1 MFFHKCI
8 PLCSDSSLILER
20 PCYKVQK
27 KLFVFFERIDNL
39 FYDEEKERDDE
50 EK

>member
-1 MFFHKCI
+1 MFFHKCT
-8 PLCSDSSLILER
+8 PLCSDFSLILER
-20 PCYKVQK
+20 SCHKAQK

-39 FYDEEKERDDE
+39 FYDEGKERDDE